1 MNIQQCTTVIGNL
14 QNDFDSHDFILK
26 FLEKYPV
33 EYGKLLIKYKN
44 VNTAHAEI
52 GRFLLD
58 NSEQYLNHLKI
69 EYKGEHE
76 SLNIFGN
83 MSPCAKWHK
92 K

>member
-58 NSEQYLNHLKI
+58 KDNKLEI
-69 EYKGEHE
+69 EKAGEHD
-76 SLNIFGN
+76 SPNIFRN
-83 MSPCAKWHK
+83 LSPCALWQK

>member
-1 MNIQQCTTVIGNL
+1 MNRQSVMTVIDL
-14 QNDFDSHDFILK
+14 MPKEFDSHDFILK
-26 FLEKYPV
+26 FLEKYPA
-33 EYGKLLIKYKN
+33 EYGKLLIKHSS

-52 GRFLLD
+52 GNFLLN
-58 NSEQYLNHLKI
+58 NSENLNI

-76 SLNIFGN
+76 SLNIFRN